1 MPDEVRHAIDPL
13 FDRVRRNLPRRLR
26 RDFLA
31 TDRAYDLACRAL
43 VQGLKTGR
51 VAPWIELEL
60 RRLEAQLD
68 LYAQVAGQRAAVTV
82 A

>member
-13 FDRVRRNLPRRLR
+13 FDRIRRNLPRKLR

-31 TDRAYDLACRAL
+31 TDRAYNLACRAL
-43 VQGLKTGR
+43 VQGLEKGC
-51 VAPWIELEL
+51 VASWIMLEL

-68 LYAQVAGQRAAVTV
+68 LYAQVAGQRAAVVV